1 MASAYAKGLSGT
13 LCPPGPSPIIQKA
26 HFPWLP
32 ADECV
37 QLTS

>member
-1 MASAYAKGLSGT
+1 MASAQAKGLSGT
-13 LCPPGPSPIIQKA
+13 LCPPSPGPIIQKA

-32 ADECV
+32 AAVYV